1 MPQVK
6 VIAQRGFNV
15 CYRGHNLMQDSLI
28 RLKDIE
34 IEAIKAAFRESFL
47 AADNLW
53 IFGSRVNLKARGG
66 DIDLYVETTLKA
78 ELAVKARLKFVRLIC
93 EKIGEQKIDLVLRL
107 LKDEVK
113 LDIYDIARKEGV
125 KLI

>member
-6 VIAQRGFNV
+6 VIEQRGCNV
-15 CYRGHNLMQDSLI
+15 CYRGHNLMQNSLI

-34 IEAIKAAFRESFL
+34 IEAIKSAFRESFL

-53 IFGSRVNLKARGG
+53 IFGSRVNPKARGG

-78 ELAVKARLKFVRLIC
+78 ELAVKARLKFMRLIC